1 MAAAAPNADP
11 PVPESEDGDLS
22 EGDEEE
28 EPQDPW
34 ARYERPPGFSPAA
47 SGARPG
53 NTPQGSTGRGGHVDS
68 EFAMFEEF
76 VRRRE
81 AARPRGRRQAPGDE
95 DEDDHGGRGSAGPP
109 PAWDGETSFKDYL
122 VRAKLWIATTK
133 TKPKARGPM
142 LLKNL
147 TGTPFDDLKHLAKD
161 STWMSSEDN
170 AEQLLKIMDTKELYG
185 DDAREDMLNTL
196 YKVTYALRR
205 EKNETHKAFFSR
217 WENCVRRLSEHEV
230 TLPPEYLGFL
240 LTMALQLSSEE
251 VKLLMNFTQGRLSQK
266 DVKEWVRVHETNLK
280 LGSSGNAKRS
290 TQVMHVE
297 EHSDIEDGEDG
308 DNIEILMGAL
318 DSLEEPIPENDM
330 HEGDVFDESDAKDI
344 LSTMIKEYAKGTTKR
359 TFKAVN
365 DAKRAKGLA
374 RGYGS
379 TRDIGNK
386 FQNGKGGDYV
396 KTGES
401 HKVSIEAL
409 KRRTRCSHCRRVGHW
424 HKECPDKN
432 KPKVKEANYLTY
444 DNEEAYFLHFLD
456 FRRASR
462 RNSGSGA
469 GDEFFEGAVDLTT
482 RTSEPSRGNSSKDR
496 EDRYKP
502 QAVRMCTCQK
512 FMSMKFR
519 ARILTTARVLPI
531 HLIHST
537 MEGQNKQARRPE
549 WSHAETSWRRLTL
562 HLLAPGGHR
571 QRRAKDHAAVP
582 GDEGPQEHPPAAD
595 DGAGGGSEH
604 EDLTDEEHWEV
615 LSEMA
620 PEQMAHQD
628 NRKRTSTATGSNE
641 AVTDSPMP
649 MHPNPEEIE
658 THTEPGEE
666 VSQSE
671 EPKLGEHA
679 ADDYNKEPDAIL
691 ERTGR
696 MPTSECHQCGARCV
710 DCGHVLRR
718 ESTTFQ
724 KEYYRQR
731 GVELRPPRDLPDKQ
745 AEAKPKPRSTA
756 RSSGREPP
764 QEDYEEYQEFLRFR
778 AMRDQSSSSNL
789 PNKG

>member
-496 EDRYKP
+496 EDRPHESAYRCAALGLP
-502 QAVRMCTCQK
+502 HEVMYVHSHEPIDEDHCATVDTGCQRTAIGSATLERLLRNQQAGLEAK
-512 FMSMKFR
+512 FQPEVHSFRSVNGISRTSRIACVPTSLGPKGCILRPAVFEEGMSANAPFLLSLPFLLHCR
-519 ARILTTARVLPI
+519 ATIVLDPEQGLKLCLHRYHCEAPLHIGPTGALRVPLDHFSSGMI
-531 HLIHST
+531 QSL
-537 MEGQNKQARRPE
+537 KQAMSKVQAAGGQDVHVPE
-549 WSHAETSWRRLTL
+549 VHVHEIQSSNLDNS
-562 HLLAPGGHR
+562 PC
-571 QRRAKDHAAVP
+571 
-582 GDEGPQEHPPAAD
+582 PPD
-595 DGAGGGSEH
+595 PPDPLNHGGSEQAGPSTRV
-604 EDLTDEEHWEV
+604 EPCRDFVATPDL
-615 LSEMA
+615 A
-620 PEQMAHQD
+620 PPSSWWSSPTPCKRPCCGSWGRRAP
-628 NRKRTSTATGSNE
+628 RTSSGS
-641 AVTDSPMP
+641 
-649 MHPNPEEIE
+649 
-658 THTEPGEE
+658 
-666 VSQSE
+666 
-671 EPKLGEHA
+671 
-679 ADDYNKEPDAIL
+679 
-691 ERTGR
+691 R
-696 MPTSECHQCGARCV
+696 
-710 DCGHVLRR
+710 
-718 ESTTFQ
+718 
-724 KEYYRQR
+724 
-731 GVELRPPRDLPDKQ
+731 
-745 AEAKPKPRSTA
+745 
-756 RSSGREPP
+756 
-764 QEDYEEYQEFLRFR
+764 
-778 AMRDQSSSSNL
+778 
-789 PNKG
+789 